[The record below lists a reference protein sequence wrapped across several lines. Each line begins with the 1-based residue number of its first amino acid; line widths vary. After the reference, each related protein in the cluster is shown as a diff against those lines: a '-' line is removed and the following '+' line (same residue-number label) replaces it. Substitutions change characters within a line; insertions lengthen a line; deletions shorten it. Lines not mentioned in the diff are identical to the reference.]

1 VKKWSSVSFTKFASK
16 STASHYFAVLLRY
29 LIALGLKRL
38 GQAARGFQRAVH
50 GVEQRHI
57 LQQRTAV
64 DVALRK
70 KYAAHHHGF

>member
-1 VKKWSSVSFTKFASK
+1 MVVGELYKVCLEEHSN
-16 STASHYFAVLLRY
+16 HYFAVLLRY

-57 LQQRTAV
+57 SQQRTAV